1 MTRQKP
7 ERSAE
12 MTSFQKNWF
21 FPRAN
26 LRFPRERASPER
38 AGVGAVTSLR
48 EMTLSNAKA
57 SVTRLSNTF
66 HIFHRVHPS
75 RRARSRSRHCTLFL
89 SFPPFPPLSLSL
101 LLSPLL
107 SLSRETKIE
116 ANIVAVV
123 LPRMR
128 SRVHIHDIYTY
139 TRSDRITQTHTSM
152 AHRPGETADKYRAVS
167 RRYLRDTFAGCA
179 RRNA

>member
-1 MTRQKP
+1 MVF
-7 ERSAE
+7 SASE
-12 MTSFQKNWF
+12 LEIPAGESESVARGCRRGDVVARDDVIECKSLRYTVIEHFSHFPSRTS
-21 FPRAN
+21 
-26 LRFPRERASPER
+26 
-38 AGVGAVTSLR
+38 VTSR
-48 EMTLSNAKA
+48 SLSLAPLY
-57 SVTRLSNTF
+57 SLS
-66 HIFHRVHPS
+66 
-75 RRARSRSRHCTLFL
+75 LF
-89 SFPPFPPLSLSL
+89 SPFPLSLSL

-128 SRVHIHDIYTY
+128 SRVHIHDIHTY

-152 AHRPGETADKYRAVS
+152 AHRPGETADKYMAVS